1 MKYEKMNNLF
11 LRQSYLDSWEDY
23 ERSLKKKSFIKWDY
37 IILTASNEA
46 QATAYRNQIENR
58 LEKGLL
64 PEETTYA
71 VLPDPEG
78 KRVGSG
84 GATFQ
89 VMRYIAEQEPE
100 RENPFKNRRILV
112 IHSGGDSKRV
122 PQYSAIGKLFSP
134 VPRELPDGRSSTL
147 FDEFIVGMSGV
158 PSRIQEGMLVL
169 SGDVLLLFNP
179 LQIDAQFD
187 GAAAISIKE
196 PVATGKNHGV
206 FLNDGHD
213 YVKCF
218 LHKQTEERLREMGAV
233 NKAGNVDLDTGAVL
247 FGSALLQALFRL
259 ISTGGKVDEKKFRQF
274 CNEEARISFYGD
286 FLYPLANDSTLEDF
300 YKEAAEGQLNEALHE
315 CRTQIWNAIHH
326 FSMKLLCLSP
336 AEFIHF
342 GTTRELRSLV
352 TKNVQD
358 YEFLDWKMQVNS
370 AVQKEGFAA
379 HNAYVGSRAKIG
391 KEAYLENCYILGNSE
406 VGDGT
411 VLSHVRIMDRKIPEQ
426 IVMHGIELTGGK
438 KVIRIY
444 GVPDNP
450 KGKYPGEVSFLG
462 TTLNQFMAQNKVT
475 KEELWKGEET
485 YLWFADLYPVCDDWE
500 DALDMAEIIYKM
512 AHGTATKEEISRWR
526 ETERM
531 SLYSSF
537 NAADIEASCDQERFL
552 ENRILARCFIR
563 KLEQGMYYADALKIF
578 GKRGISKEIF
588 KLLME
593 DAAEADFSLKIR
605 IYHAVS
611 CYMKKTRTIY
621 DDLHYDALE
630 NDCFGTIQEVIYEE
644 AEKKL
649 PDSAGYRI
657 VKDQVDIALP
667 VRVNWGG
674 GWTDTPPHC
683 NEKGGVVLNA
693 AMKLRGIYPVQITV
707 KRLDELHVE
716 FESKDIGVYTT
727 VDSAA
732 EIQDC
737 HNPYDSFA
745 LHKAALIACGIIPVR
760 EEVDLQE
767 ILKRMGGG
775 IYLSTQ
781 VYGVPKGSGLGT
793 SSILSGACVKGIFE
807 FLGQE
812 RTDAEIYDVV
822 LGMEQIMSTGG
833 GWQDQ
838 VGGLTEGIKLISTK
852 PGIAQNLV
860 VEKIEMP
867 EEGKKELKERFA
879 LIYTGQRRLARNLLR
894 DVVGG
899 YIGSRPESLKALK
912 EMKAIAV
919 LMRFALEQG
928 DIDEFAELLNQ
939 HWELSC
945 MLDAG
950 TTPIPVSIRSFLY
963 VKT

>member
-89 VMRYIAEQEPE
+89 VMRYIADQEPE

-233 NKAGNVDLDTGAVL
+233 NNAGNVDLDTGAVL

-274 CNEEARISFYGD
+274 CNEKARISFYGD

-352 TKNVQD
+352 TKDVQD

-563 KLEQGMYYADALKIF
+563 KLEQGMYYAEALKIF

-745 LHKAALIACGIIPVR
+745 LHKAALIACGIIPVK
-760 EEVDLQE
+760 EEADLQE

-912 EMKAIAV
+912 
-919 LMRFALEQG
+919 
-928 DIDEFAELLNQ
+928 
-939 HWELSC
+939 S
-945 MLDAG
+945 
-950 TTPIPVSIRSFLY
+950 S
-963 VKT
+963 

>member
-1 MKYEKMNNLF
+1 M
-11 LRQSYLDSWEDY
+11 
-23 ERSLKKKSFIKWDY
+23 
-37 IILTASNEA
+37 
-46 QATAYRNQIENR
+46 AYRNQIENR

-89 VMRYIAEQEPE
+89 VMRYIADQEPE

-233 NKAGNVDLDTGAVL
+233 NNAGNVDLDTGAVL

-259 ISTGGKVDEKKFRQF
+259 ISTEGKVDEKKFRQF

-391 KEAYLENCYILGNSE
+391 KEAYLENCYVLGNSE

-526 ETERM
+526 ETERR

-563 KLEQGMYYADALKIF
+563 KLEQGMYYAEALKIF

-621 DDLHYDALE
+621 D
-630 NDCFGTIQEVIYEE
+630 
-644 AEKKL
+644 
-649 PDSAGYRI
+649 
-657 VKDQVDIALP
+657 
-667 VRVNWGG
+667 
-674 GWTDTPPHC
+674 
-683 NEKGGVVLNA
+683 
-693 AMKLRGIYPVQITV
+693 
-707 KRLDELHVE
+707 
-716 FESKDIGVYTT
+716 
-727 VDSAA
+727 
-732 EIQDC
+732 
-737 HNPYDSFA
+737 
-745 LHKAALIACGIIPVR
+745 
-760 EEVDLQE
+760 
-767 ILKRMGGG
+767 
-775 IYLSTQ
+775 
-781 VYGVPKGSGLGT
+781 
-793 SSILSGACVKGIFE
+793 
-807 FLGQE
+807 
-812 RTDAEIYDVV
+812 
-822 LGMEQIMSTGG
+822 
-833 GWQDQ
+833 
-838 VGGLTEGIKLISTK
+838 
-852 PGIAQNLV
+852 
-860 VEKIEMP
+860 EM
-867 EEGKKELKERFA
+867 
-879 LIYTGQRRLARNLLR
+879 
-894 DVVGG
+894 
-899 YIGSRPESLKALK
+899 
-912 EMKAIAV
+912 
-919 LMRFALEQG
+919 
-928 DIDEFAELLNQ
+928 
-939 HWELSC
+939 
-945 MLDAG
+945 
-950 TTPIPVSIRSFLY
+950 
-963 VKT
+963 

>member
-1 MKYEKMNNLF
+1 MLGVY
-11 LRQSYLDSWEDY
+11 DY
-23 ERSLKKKSFIKWDY
+23 TV
-37 IILTASNEA
+37 ILTYISLWISIGGMMLSLNGH
-46 QATAYRNQIENR
+46 
-58 LEKGLL
+58 LDL
-64 PEETTYA
+64 A
-71 VLPDPEG
+71 VLCLALSGLCDMFDG
-78 KRVGSG
+78 KIARTKKDRTEIEKRFGIQIDSLCDIVCFGVG
-84 GATFQ
+84 
-89 VMRYIAEQEPE
+89 P
-100 RENPFKNRRILV
+100 
-112 IHSGGDSKRV
+112 
-122 PQYSAIGKLFSP
+122 AIICYCMGMN
-134 VPRELPDGRSSTL
+134 G
-147 FDEFIVGMSGV
+147 IVG
-158 PSRIQEGMLVL
+158 VL
-169 SGDVLLLFNP
+169 ILMFYVL
-179 LQIDAQFD
+179 
-187 GAAAISIKE
+187 
-196 PVATGKNHGV
+196 
-206 FLNDGHD
+206 
-213 YVKCF
+213 
-218 LHKQTEERLREMGAV
+218 
-233 NKAGNVDLDTGAVL
+233 
-247 FGSALLQALFRL
+247 
-259 ISTGGKVDEKKFRQF
+259 
-274 CNEEARISFYGD
+274 
-286 FLYPLANDSTLEDF
+286 
-300 YKEAAEGQLNEALHE
+300 
-315 CRTQIWNAIHH
+315 
-326 FSMKLLCLSP
+326 
-336 AEFIHF
+336 
-342 GTTRELRSLV
+342 
-352 TKNVQD
+352 
-358 YEFLDWKMQVNS
+358 
-370 AVQKEGFAA
+370 
-379 HNAYVGSRAKIG
+379 
-391 KEAYLENCYILGNSE
+391 
-406 VGDGT
+406 
-411 VLSHVRIMDRKIPEQ
+411 
-426 IVMHGIELTGGK
+426 
-438 KVIRIY
+438 
-444 GVPDNP
+444 
-450 KGKYPGEVSFLG
+450 
-462 TTLNQFMAQNKVT
+462 
-475 KEELWKGEET
+475 
-485 YLWFADLYPVCDDWE
+485 
-500 DALDMAEIIYKM
+500 
-512 AHGTATKEEISRWR
+512 
-526 ETERM
+526 
-531 SLYSSF
+531 
-537 NAADIEASCDQERFL
+537 
-552 ENRILARCFIR
+552 
-563 KLEQGMYYADALKIF
+563 
-578 GKRGISKEIF
+578 
-588 KLLME
+588 
-593 DAAEADFSLKIR
+593 ADFSLKIR

-745 LHKAALIACGIIPVR
+745 LHKAALIACGIIPVK
-760 EEVDLQE
+760 EEADLQE

-939 HWELSC
+939 HWKLSC

-950 TTPIPVSIRSFLY
+950 TTNTCIDQILLVCEDLIDGKFISGAGGGGFIQVILKKDVTKEQLHERLHGVFQDSGVDVWDCELL
-963 VKT
+963 V

>member
-84 GATFQ
+84 GSTFQ
-89 VMRYIAEQEPE
+89 VMRYIADQEPE

-233 NKAGNVDLDTGAVL
+233 NNAGNVDLDTGAVL

-352 TKNVQD
+352 TKDVQD

-485 YLWFADLYPVCDDWE
+485 YLWFADLYPACDDRE

-526 ETERM
+526 KSERM

-630 NDCFGTIQEVIYEE
+630 NDCFGTIQEAIYEE

-732 EIQDC
+732 EIQNC

-745 LHKAALIACGIIPVR
+745 LHKAALIACGIIPVK
-760 EEVDLQE
+760 EEADLQE

-894 DVVGG
+894 DVVGS

-928 DIDEFAELLNQ
+928 DIDEFAELLTNIGNYPVCWMPVQ
-939 HWELSC
+939 
-945 MLDAG
+945 
-950 TTPIPVSIRSFLY
+950 PIPVSIRSFLY

>member
-46 QATAYRNQIENR
+46 QAMAYRNQIENR

-89 VMRYIAEQEPE
+89 VMRYIADQEPE

-233 NKAGNVDLDTGAVL
+233 NNAGNVDLDTGAVL

-352 TKNVQD
+352 TKDVQD

-630 NDCFGTIQEVIYEE
+630 NDCFGTIQEAIYE
-644 AEKKL
+644 KQRRNF
-649 PDSAGYRI
+649 RI
-657 VKDQVDIALP
+657 VQDI
-667 VRVNWGG
+667 
-674 GWTDTPPHC
+674 
-683 NEKGGVVLNA
+683 
-693 AMKLRGIYPVQITV
+693 
-707 KRLDELHVE
+707 EL
-716 FESKDIGVYTT
+716 
-727 VDSAA
+727 
-732 EIQDC
+732 
-737 HNPYDSFA
+737 
-745 LHKAALIACGIIPVR
+745 
-760 EEVDLQE
+760 
-767 ILKRMGGG
+767 
-775 IYLSTQ
+775 
-781 VYGVPKGSGLGT
+781 
-793 SSILSGACVKGIFE
+793 
-807 FLGQE
+807 
-812 RTDAEIYDVV
+812 
-822 LGMEQIMSTGG
+822 
-833 GWQDQ
+833 
-838 VGGLTEGIKLISTK
+838 
-852 PGIAQNLV
+852 
-860 VEKIEMP
+860 
-867 EEGKKELKERFA
+867 
-879 LIYTGQRRLARNLLR
+879 
-894 DVVGG
+894 
-899 YIGSRPESLKALK
+899 
-912 EMKAIAV
+912 
-919 LMRFALEQG
+919 
-928 DIDEFAELLNQ
+928 
-939 HWELSC
+939 
-945 MLDAG
+945 
-950 TTPIPVSIRSFLY
+950 
-963 VKT
+963 

>member
-89 VMRYIAEQEPE
+89 VMRYIADQEPE

-352 TKNVQD
+352 TKDVQD

-707 KRLDELHVE
+707 KRLDELHV
-716 FESKDIGVYTT
+716 
-727 VDSAA
+727 
-732 EIQDC
+732 
-737 HNPYDSFA
+737 
-745 LHKAALIACGIIPVR
+745 
-760 EEVDLQE
+760 
-767 ILKRMGGG
+767 
-775 IYLSTQ
+775 
-781 VYGVPKGSGLGT
+781 
-793 SSILSGACVKGIFE
+793 
-807 FLGQE
+807 
-812 RTDAEIYDVV
+812 
-822 LGMEQIMSTGG
+822 
-833 GWQDQ
+833 
-838 VGGLTEGIKLISTK
+838 
-852 PGIAQNLV
+852 
-860 VEKIEMP
+860 
-867 EEGKKELKERFA
+867 
-879 LIYTGQRRLARNLLR
+879 
-894 DVVGG
+894 
-899 YIGSRPESLKALK
+899 
-912 EMKAIAV
+912 
-919 LMRFALEQG
+919 
-928 DIDEFAELLNQ
+928 
-939 HWELSC
+939 
-945 MLDAG
+945 
-950 TTPIPVSIRSFLY
+950 
-963 VKT
+963 

>member
-793 SSILSGACVKGIFE
+793 SSILSGAYRC
-807 FLGQE
+807 
-812 RTDAEIYDVV
+812 
-822 LGMEQIMSTGG
+822 
-833 GWQDQ
+833 
-838 VGGLTEGIKLISTK
+838 
-852 PGIAQNLV
+852 
-860 VEKIEMP
+860 
-867 EEGKKELKERFA
+867 
-879 LIYTGQRRLARNLLR
+879 R
-894 DVVGG
+894 D
-899 YIGSRPESLKALK
+899 L
-912 EMKAIAV
+912 
-919 LMRFALEQG
+919 
-928 DIDEFAELLNQ
+928 
-939 HWELSC
+939 
-945 MLDAG
+945 
-950 TTPIPVSIRSFLY
+950 
-963 VKT
+963 

>member
-37 IILTASNEA
+37 IILTASNKA

-259 ISTGGKVDEKKFRQF
+259 ISTEGKVDEKKFRQF

-352 TKNVQD
+352 TKDVQD

-462 TTLNQFMAQNKVT
+462 TTLNQFMTQNEVM

-512 AHGTATKEEISRWR
+512 AHGTATEEEISRWR
-526 ETERM
+526 ESERM

-537 NAADIEASCDQERFL
+537 NATDIEASCDQERFL
-552 ENRILARCFIR
+552 ENRILAKCFIR

-588 KLLME
+588 KLLIE
-593 DAAEADFSLKIR
+593 DAEEAGFSLKIR

-630 NDCFGTIQEVIYEE
+630 NDCFGTIQEAIYEE

-745 LHKAALIACGIIPVR
+745 LHKAALIACGIIPVK
-760 EEVDLQE
+760 EEADLQE

-822 LGMEQIMSTGG
+822 LGMPLRYNNDKQKKPLFSR
-833 GWQDQ
+833 
-838 VGGLTEGIKLISTK
+838 GLSVCRLLFNSFSKLKIDENYK
-852 PGIAQNLV
+852 
-860 VEKIEMP
+860 EK
-867 EEGKKELKERFA
+867 
-879 LIYTGQRRLARNLLR
+879 RRLF
-894 DVVGG
+894 
-899 YIGSRPESLKALK
+899 Y
-912 EMKAIAV
+912 
-919 LMRFALEQG
+919 
-928 DIDEFAELLNQ
+928 
-939 HWELSC
+939 
-945 MLDAG
+945 
-950 TTPIPVSIRSFLY
+950 
-963 VKT
+963 

>member
-46 QATAYRNQIENR
+46 QAMAYRNQIENR

-89 VMRYIAEQEPE
+89 VMRYIADQEPE

-233 NKAGNVDLDTGAVL
+233 NNAGNVDLDTGAVL

-259 ISTGGKVDEKKFRQF
+259 ISTEGKVDEKKFRQF

-352 TKNVQD
+352 TKDVQD

-391 KEAYLENCYILGNSE
+391 KEAYLENCYVLGNSE

-526 ETERM
+526 ETERR

-563 KLEQGMYYADALKIF
+563 KLEQGMYYAEALKIF

-630 NDCFGTIQEVIYEE
+630 NDCFGTIQEAIYEE
-644 AEKKL
+644 AYYYRFGN
-649 PDSAGYRI
+649 PDRSRWYRN
-657 VKDQVDIALP
+657 
-667 VRVNWGG
+667 R
-674 GWTDTPPHC
+674 C
-683 NEKGGVVLNA
+683 
-693 AMKLRGIYPVQITV
+693 
-707 KRLDELHVE
+707 
-716 FESKDIGVYTT
+716 
-727 VDSAA
+727 
-732 EIQDC
+732 
-737 HNPYDSFA
+737 
-745 LHKAALIACGIIPVR
+745 
-760 EEVDLQE
+760 
-767 ILKRMGGG
+767 
-775 IYLSTQ
+775 
-781 VYGVPKGSGLGT
+781 
-793 SSILSGACVKGIFE
+793 
-807 FLGQE
+807 
-812 RTDAEIYDVV
+812 
-822 LGMEQIMSTGG
+822 
-833 GWQDQ
+833 
-838 VGGLTEGIKLISTK
+838 
-852 PGIAQNLV
+852 LV
-860 VEKIEMP
+860 S
-867 EEGKKELKERFA
+867 
-879 LIYTGQRRLARNLLR
+879 LLR
-894 DVVGG
+894 KHSGKN
-899 YIGSRPESLKALK
+899 R
-912 EMKAIAV
+912 
-919 LMRFALEQG
+919 RFNR
-928 DIDEFAELLNQ
+928 I
-939 HWELSC
+939 C
-945 MLDAG
+945 
-950 TTPIPVSIRSFLY
+950 I
-963 VKT
+963 

>member
-259 ISTGGKVDEKKFRQF
+259 ISTEGKVDEKKFRQF

-352 TKNVQD
+352 TKDVQD

-605 IYHAVS
+605 I
-611 CYMKKTRTIY
+611 
-621 DDLHYDALE
+621 
-630 NDCFGTIQEVIYEE
+630 
-644 AEKKL
+644 
-649 PDSAGYRI
+649 
-657 VKDQVDIALP
+657 
-667 VRVNWGG
+667 
-674 GWTDTPPHC
+674 
-683 NEKGGVVLNA
+683 
-693 AMKLRGIYPVQITV
+693 
-707 KRLDELHVE
+707 
-716 FESKDIGVYTT
+716 
-727 VDSAA
+727 
-732 EIQDC
+732 
-737 HNPYDSFA
+737 
-745 LHKAALIACGIIPVR
+745 
-760 EEVDLQE
+760 
-767 ILKRMGGG
+767 
-775 IYLSTQ
+775 
-781 VYGVPKGSGLGT
+781 
-793 SSILSGACVKGIFE
+793 
-807 FLGQE
+807 
-812 RTDAEIYDVV
+812 
-822 LGMEQIMSTGG
+822 
-833 GWQDQ
+833 
-838 VGGLTEGIKLISTK
+838 
-852 PGIAQNLV
+852 
-860 VEKIEMP
+860 
-867 EEGKKELKERFA
+867 
-879 LIYTGQRRLARNLLR
+879 
-894 DVVGG
+894 
-899 YIGSRPESLKALK
+899 
-912 EMKAIAV
+912 
-919 LMRFALEQG
+919 
-928 DIDEFAELLNQ
+928 
-939 HWELSC
+939 
-945 MLDAG
+945 
-950 TTPIPVSIRSFLY
+950 
-963 VKT
+963 

>member
-89 VMRYIAEQEPE
+89 VMRYIADQEPE

-233 NKAGNVDLDTGAVL
+233 NNAGNVDLDTGAVL

-274 CNEEARISFYGD
+274 CNEKARISFYGD

-352 TKNVQD
+352 TKDVQD

-563 KLEQGMYYADALKIF
+563 KLEQGMYYAEALKIF

-630 NDCFGTIQEVIYEE
+630 NDCFGTIQEAIYEE

-745 LHKAALIACGIIPVR
+745 LHKAALIACGIIPVK
-760 EEVDLQE
+760 EEADLQE

-867 EEGKKELKERFA
+867 EEGK
-879 LIYTGQRRLARNLLR
+879 N
-894 DVVGG
+894 
-899 YIGSRPESLKALK
+899 
-912 EMKAIAV
+912 
-919 LMRFALEQG
+919 
-928 DIDEFAELLNQ
+928 
-939 HWELSC
+939 
-945 MLDAG
+945 
-950 TTPIPVSIRSFLY
+950 
-963 VKT
+963 

>member
-630 NDCFGTIQEVIYEE
+630 NDCFGTIQ
-644 AEKKL
+644 
-649 PDSAGYRI
+649 
-657 VKDQVDIALP
+657 
-667 VRVNWGG
+667 
-674 GWTDTPPHC
+674 
-683 NEKGGVVLNA
+683 
-693 AMKLRGIYPVQITV
+693 
-707 KRLDELHVE
+707 
-716 FESKDIGVYTT
+716 
-727 VDSAA
+727 
-732 EIQDC
+732 
-737 HNPYDSFA
+737 
-745 LHKAALIACGIIPVR
+745 
-760 EEVDLQE
+760 
-767 ILKRMGGG
+767 
-775 IYLSTQ
+775 
-781 VYGVPKGSGLGT
+781 
-793 SSILSGACVKGIFE
+793 
-807 FLGQE
+807 
-812 RTDAEIYDVV
+812 
-822 LGMEQIMSTGG
+822 
-833 GWQDQ
+833 
-838 VGGLTEGIKLISTK
+838 
-852 PGIAQNLV
+852 
-860 VEKIEMP
+860 
-867 EEGKKELKERFA
+867 
-879 LIYTGQRRLARNLLR
+879 
-894 DVVGG
+894 
-899 YIGSRPESLKALK
+899 
-912 EMKAIAV
+912 
-919 LMRFALEQG
+919 
-928 DIDEFAELLNQ
+928 
-939 HWELSC
+939 
-945 MLDAG
+945 
-950 TTPIPVSIRSFLY
+950 
-963 VKT
+963 

>member
-760 EEVDLQE
+760 EEADLQE

-899 YIGSRPESLKALK
+899 YIGSRPESLKA
-912 EMKAIAV
+912 
-919 LMRFALEQG
+919 
-928 DIDEFAELLNQ
+928 
-939 HWELSC
+939 
-945 MLDAG
+945 
-950 TTPIPVSIRSFLY
+950 
-963 VKT
+963 

>member
-46 QATAYRNQIENR
+46 QAMAYRNQIENR

-89 VMRYIAEQEPE
+89 VMRYIADQEPE

-233 NKAGNVDLDTGAVL
+233 NNAGNVDLDTGAVL

-259 ISTGGKVDEKKFRQF
+259 ISTEGKVDEKKFRQF

-352 TKNVQD
+352 TKDVQD

-563 KLEQGMYYADALKIF
+563 KLEQGMYYAEALKIF

-630 NDCFGTIQEVIYEE
+630 NDCFGTIQEAIYEE

-745 LHKAALIACGIIPVR
+745 LHKAALIACGIIPVK
-760 EEVDLQE
+760 EEADLQE

-894 DVVGG
+894 DVVGS

-912 EMKAIAV
+912 
-919 LMRFALEQG
+919 
-928 DIDEFAELLNQ
+928 
-939 HWELSC
+939 S
-945 MLDAG
+945 
-950 TTPIPVSIRSFLY
+950 S
-963 VKT
+963 

>member
-259 ISTGGKVDEKKFRQF
+259 ISTEGKVDEKKFRQF

-352 TKNVQD
+352 TKDVQD

-411 VLSHVRIMDRKIPEQ
+411 VLSHVRVMDRKIPEQ

-674 GWTDTPPHC
+674 G
-683 NEKGGVVLNA
+683 
-693 AMKLRGIYPVQITV
+693 
-707 KRLDELHVE
+707 
-716 FESKDIGVYTT
+716 
-727 VDSAA
+727 
-732 EIQDC
+732 
-737 HNPYDSFA
+737 
-745 LHKAALIACGIIPVR
+745 
-760 EEVDLQE
+760 
-767 ILKRMGGG
+767 
-775 IYLSTQ
+775 
-781 VYGVPKGSGLGT
+781 
-793 SSILSGACVKGIFE
+793 
-807 FLGQE
+807 
-812 RTDAEIYDVV
+812 
-822 LGMEQIMSTGG
+822 
-833 GWQDQ
+833 
-838 VGGLTEGIKLISTK
+838 
-852 PGIAQNLV
+852 
-860 VEKIEMP
+860 
-867 EEGKKELKERFA
+867 
-879 LIYTGQRRLARNLLR
+879 
-894 DVVGG
+894 
-899 YIGSRPESLKALK
+899 
-912 EMKAIAV
+912 
-919 LMRFALEQG
+919 
-928 DIDEFAELLNQ
+928 
-939 HWELSC
+939 
-945 MLDAG
+945 
-950 TTPIPVSIRSFLY
+950 
-963 VKT
+963 

>member
-852 PGIAQNLV
+852 PGLPRI
-860 VEKIEMP
+860 
-867 EEGKKELKERFA
+867 
-879 LIYTGQRRLARNLLR
+879 LL
-894 DVVGG
+894 
-899 YIGSRPESLKALK
+899 
-912 EMKAIAV
+912 
-919 LMRFALEQG
+919 
-928 DIDEFAELLNQ
+928 
-939 HWELSC
+939 
-945 MLDAG
+945 
-950 TTPIPVSIRSFLY
+950 
-963 VKT
+963 

>member
-64 PEETTYA
+64 PEETTYT

-89 VMRYIAEQEPE
+89 VMRYIADQEPE

-352 TKNVQD
+352 TKDVQD

-512 AHGTATKEEISRWR
+512 AHGTATEEEISRWR
-526 ETERM
+526 KSERM

-563 KLEQGMYYADALKIF
+563 KLEQGMYYAEALKIF

-588 KLLME
+588 KLLIE
-593 DAAEADFSLKIR
+593 DAEEADFSLKIR

-630 NDCFGTIQEVIYEE
+630 NDCFGAIQEVIYEE

-745 LHKAALIACGIIPVR
+745 LHKAALIACGIIPVK
-760 EEVDLQE
+760 EEADLQE

-807 FLGQE
+807 FLGRSVQMQ
-812 RTDAEIYDVV
+812 RSMM
-822 LGMEQIMSTGG
+822 LS
-833 GWQDQ
+833 
-838 VGGLTEGIKLISTK
+838 
-852 PGIAQNLV
+852 LV
-860 VEKIEMP
+860 W
-867 EEGKKELKERFA
+867 
-879 LIYTGQRRLARNLLR
+879 
-894 DVVGG
+894 
-899 YIGSRPESLKALK
+899 SRS
-912 EMKAIAV
+912 
-919 LMRFALEQG
+919 
-928 DIDEFAELLNQ
+928 
-939 HWELSC
+939 
-945 MLDAG
+945 
-950 TTPIPVSIRSFLY
+950 
-963 VKT
+963 

>member
-89 VMRYIAEQEPE
+89 VMRYIADQEPE

-233 NKAGNVDLDTGAVL
+233 NNAGNVDLDTGAVL

-274 CNEEARISFYGD
+274 CNEKARISFYGD

-630 NDCFGTIQEVIYEE
+630 NDCFGTIQEAIYEE

-760 EEVDLQE
+760 EEADLQE

-912 EMKAIAV
+912 
-919 LMRFALEQG
+919 
-928 DIDEFAELLNQ
+928 
-939 HWELSC
+939 S
-945 MLDAG
+945 
-950 TTPIPVSIRSFLY
+950 S
-963 VKT
+963 

>member
-37 IILTASNEA
+37 IILTASNKA

-179 LQIDAQFD
+179 LQIDAQLD

-259 ISTGGKVDEKKFRQF
+259 ISTEGKVDEKKFRQF

-352 TKNVQD
+352 TKDVQD

-462 TTLNQFMAQNKVT
+462 TTLNQFMTQNEVM

-512 AHGTATKEEISRWR
+512 AHGTATEEEISRWR
-526 ETERM
+526 ESERM

-552 ENRILARCFIR
+552 ENRILAKCFIR

-588 KLLME
+588 KLLIE
-593 DAAEADFSLKIR
+593 DAEEAGFSLKIR

-630 NDCFGTIQEVIYEE
+630 NDCFGTIQEAIYEE

-745 LHKAALIACGIIPVR
+745 LHKAALIACGIIPVK
-760 EEVDLQE
+760 EEADLQE

-860 VEKIEMP
+860 VE
-867 EEGKKELKERFA
+867 R
-879 LIYTGQRRLARNLLR
+879 
-894 DVVGG
+894 
-899 YIGSRPESLKALK
+899 
-912 EMKAIAV
+912 
-919 LMRFALEQG
+919 
-928 DIDEFAELLNQ
+928 
-939 HWELSC
+939 
-945 MLDAG
+945 
-950 TTPIPVSIRSFLY
+950 
-963 VKT
+963 

>member
-46 QATAYRNQIENR
+46 QAMAYRNQIENR

-89 VMRYIAEQEPE
+89 VMRYIADQEPE

-233 NKAGNVDLDTGAVL
+233 NNAGNVDLDTGAVL

-259 ISTGGKVDEKKFRQF
+259 ISTEGKVDEKKFRQF

-352 TKNVQD
+352 TKDVQD

-391 KEAYLENCYILGNSE
+391 KEAYLENCYVLGNSE

-563 KLEQGMYYADALKIF
+563 KLEQGMYYAEALKIF

-630 NDCFGTIQEVIYEE
+630 NDCFGTIQEAIYEE

-745 LHKAALIACGIIPVR
+745 LHKAALIACGIIPVK
-760 EEVDLQE
+760 EEADLQE

-879 LIYTGQRRLARNLLR
+879 LIWSEA
-894 DVVGG
+894 
-899 YIGSRPESLKALK
+899 SRKKSA
-912 EMKAIAV
+912 A
-919 LMRFALEQG
+919 
-928 DIDEFAELLNQ
+928 
-939 HWELSC
+939 
-945 MLDAG
+945 
-950 TTPIPVSIRSFLY
+950 
-963 VKT
+963 

>member
-37 IILTASNEA
+37 IILTASNKA

-259 ISTGGKVDEKKFRQF
+259 ISTEGKVDEKKFRQF

-352 TKNVQD
+352 TKDVQD

-462 TTLNQFMAQNKVT
+462 TTLNQFMTQNEVM

-512 AHGTATKEEISRWR
+512 AHGTATEEEISRWR
-526 ETERM
+526 ESERM

-552 ENRILARCFIR
+552 ENRILAKCFIR

-588 KLLME
+588 KLLIE
-593 DAAEADFSLKIR
+593 DAEEAGFSLKIR

-630 NDCFGTIQEVIYEE
+630 NDCFGTIQEAIYEE

-727 VDSAA
+727 VDSVA

-745 LHKAALIACGIIPVR
+745 LHKAALIACGIIR
-760 EEVDLQE
+760 SRKKQ
-767 ILKRMGGG
+767 
-775 IYLSTQ
+775 
-781 VYGVPKGSGLGT
+781 
-793 SSILSGACVKGIFE
+793 IF
-807 FLGQE
+807 
-812 RTDAEIYDVV
+812 
-822 LGMEQIMSTGG
+822 
-833 GWQDQ
+833 
-838 VGGLTEGIKLISTK
+838 
-852 PGIAQNLV
+852 
-860 VEKIEMP
+860 
-867 EEGKKELKERFA
+867 
-879 LIYTGQRRLARNLLR
+879 RR
-894 DVVGG
+894 
-899 YIGSRPESLKALK
+899 S
-912 EMKAIAV
+912 
-919 LMRFALEQG
+919 
-928 DIDEFAELLNQ
+928 
-939 HWELSC
+939 
-945 MLDAG
+945 
-950 TTPIPVSIRSFLY
+950 
-963 VKT
+963 

>member
-233 NKAGNVDLDTGAVL
+233 NKAGNVDLDTGEVL

-707 KRLDELHVE
+707 KRLDELHV
-716 FESKDIGVYTT
+716 
-727 VDSAA
+727 
-732 EIQDC
+732 
-737 HNPYDSFA
+737 
-745 LHKAALIACGIIPVR
+745 
-760 EEVDLQE
+760 
-767 ILKRMGGG
+767 
-775 IYLSTQ
+775 
-781 VYGVPKGSGLGT
+781 
-793 SSILSGACVKGIFE
+793 
-807 FLGQE
+807 
-812 RTDAEIYDVV
+812 
-822 LGMEQIMSTGG
+822 
-833 GWQDQ
+833 
-838 VGGLTEGIKLISTK
+838 
-852 PGIAQNLV
+852 
-860 VEKIEMP
+860 
-867 EEGKKELKERFA
+867 
-879 LIYTGQRRLARNLLR
+879 
-894 DVVGG
+894 
-899 YIGSRPESLKALK
+899 
-912 EMKAIAV
+912 
-919 LMRFALEQG
+919 
-928 DIDEFAELLNQ
+928 
-939 HWELSC
+939 
-945 MLDAG
+945 
-950 TTPIPVSIRSFLY
+950 
-963 VKT
+963 

>member
-46 QATAYRNQIENR
+46 QAMAYRNQIENR

-89 VMRYIAEQEPE
+89 VMRYIADQEPE

-259 ISTGGKVDEKKFRQF
+259 ISTEGKVDEKKFRQF

-352 TKNVQD
+352 TKDVQD

-462 TTLNQFMAQNKVT
+462 TTLNQFMTQNEVM

-512 AHGTATKEEISRWR
+512 AHGTATEEEISRWR
-526 ETERM
+526 ESERM

-552 ENRILARCFIR
+552 ENRILAKCFIR

-588 KLLME
+588 KLLIE
-593 DAAEADFSLKIR
+593 DAEEAGFSLKIR

-745 LHKAALIACGIIPVR
+745 LHKAALIACGIIPVK
-760 EEVDLQE
+760 EEADLQE

-899 YIGSRPESLKALK
+899 YIGSRPE
-912 EMKAIAV
+912 
-919 LMRFALEQG
+919 
-928 DIDEFAELLNQ
+928 
-939 HWELSC
+939 
-945 MLDAG
+945 
-950 TTPIPVSIRSFLY
+950 
-963 VKT
+963 

>member
-46 QATAYRNQIENR
+46 QAMAYRNQIENR

-89 VMRYIAEQEPE
+89 VMRYIADQEPE

-233 NKAGNVDLDTGAVL
+233 NNAGNVDLDTGAVL

-259 ISTGGKVDEKKFRQF
+259 ISTEGKVDEKKFRQF

-352 TKNVQD
+352 TKDVQD

-563 KLEQGMYYADALKIF
+563 KLEQGMYYAEALKIF

-630 NDCFGTIQEVIYEE
+630 NDCFGTIQEAIYEE

-745 LHKAALIACGIIPVR
+745 LHKAALIACGIIPVK
-760 EEVDLQE
+760 EEADLQE

-812 RTDAEIYDVV
+812 RTDC
-822 LGMEQIMSTGG
+822 
-833 GWQDQ
+833 
-838 VGGLTEGIKLISTK
+838 
-852 PGIAQNLV
+852 
-860 VEKIEMP
+860 
-867 EEGKKELKERFA
+867 
-879 LIYTGQRRLARNLLR
+879 R
-894 DVVGG
+894 D
-899 YIGSRPESLKALK
+899 L
-912 EMKAIAV
+912 
-919 LMRFALEQG
+919 
-928 DIDEFAELLNQ
+928 
-939 HWELSC
+939 
-945 MLDAG
+945 
-950 TTPIPVSIRSFLY
+950 
-963 VKT
+963 

>member
-89 VMRYIAEQEPE
+89 VMRYIADQEPE

-233 NKAGNVDLDTGAVL
+233 NNAGNVDLDTGAVL

-274 CNEEARISFYGD
+274 CNEKARISFYGD

-352 TKNVQD
+352 TKDVQD

-563 KLEQGMYYADALKIF
+563 KLEQGMYYAEALKIF

-630 NDCFGTIQEVIYEE
+630 NDCF
-644 AEKKL
+644 
-649 PDSAGYRI
+649 
-657 VKDQVDIALP
+657 
-667 VRVNWGG
+667 
-674 GWTDTPPHC
+674 
-683 NEKGGVVLNA
+683 
-693 AMKLRGIYPVQITV
+693 
-707 KRLDELHVE
+707 
-716 FESKDIGVYTT
+716 
-727 VDSAA
+727 
-732 EIQDC
+732 
-737 HNPYDSFA
+737 
-745 LHKAALIACGIIPVR
+745 
-760 EEVDLQE
+760 
-767 ILKRMGGG
+767 
-775 IYLSTQ
+775 
-781 VYGVPKGSGLGT
+781 
-793 SSILSGACVKGIFE
+793 
-807 FLGQE
+807 
-812 RTDAEIYDVV
+812 
-822 LGMEQIMSTGG
+822 
-833 GWQDQ
+833 
-838 VGGLTEGIKLISTK
+838 
-852 PGIAQNLV
+852 
-860 VEKIEMP
+860 
-867 EEGKKELKERFA
+867 
-879 LIYTGQRRLARNLLR
+879 
-894 DVVGG
+894 
-899 YIGSRPESLKALK
+899 
-912 EMKAIAV
+912 
-919 LMRFALEQG
+919 
-928 DIDEFAELLNQ
+928 
-939 HWELSC
+939 
-945 MLDAG
+945 
-950 TTPIPVSIRSFLY
+950 
-963 VKT
+963 

>member
-46 QATAYRNQIENR
+46 QAMAYRNQIENR

-89 VMRYIAEQEPE
+89 VMRYIADQEPE

-233 NKAGNVDLDTGAVL
+233 NNAGNVDLDTGAVL

-352 TKNVQD
+352 TKDVQD

-563 KLEQGMYYADALKIF
+563 KLEQGMYYAEALKIF

-630 NDCFGTIQEVIYEE
+630 NDCFGTIQEAIYEE

-745 LHKAALIACGIIPVR
+745 LHKAALIACGIIPVK
-760 EEVDLQE
+760 EEADLQE

-894 DVVGG
+894 DVVGS
-899 YIGSRPESLKALK
+899 YIGS
-912 EMKAIAV
+912 
-919 LMRFALEQG
+919 
-928 DIDEFAELLNQ
+928 
-939 HWELSC
+939 
-945 MLDAG
+945 
-950 TTPIPVSIRSFLY
+950 
-963 VKT
+963 